1 MFKTQVIAITLSALA
16 GTSAGLVGEQ
26 VVSKPEMLPIPY
38 ETVGDTV
45 PLQPFNHSPV
55 IECNGITLDDAVDIK
70 IVSECAVG
78 RVGWL
83 KL

>member
-1 MFKTQVIAITLSALA
+1 MIKTQAIAITLSALA

-38 ETVGDTV
+38 ETVGDVV

>member
-38 ETVGDTV
+38 ETV